1 MKVIAPLLSDFRTFL
16 KAEHPSSLRAVG
28 LECGWDNEHGH
39 PK

>member
-1 MKVIAPLLSDFRTFL
+1 MKVIAPLLSDFITFV

-28 LECGWDNEHGH
+28 VKGGWDNEQGN